1 MTTDKLQEIADAVET
16 LDSAI
21 SGLDTTVSDLD
32 GTLDLV
38 LDHMHQRFD
47 ALEKLVVDGF
57 KALGVQYVEPPEA
70 SSQEMP
76 K

>member
-1 MTTDKLQEIADAVET
+1 MTDKLQQVLDAIESLESSV
-16 LDSAI
+16 